1 MSSVDD
7 DANVQLTGLSVVRL
21 KVLQQ
26 LFLLHDFILGLVQLD
41 PEGEEKM
48 LLLYLPL
55 LENIEIH
62 FAPLSYLSK
71 LRPAALT
78 CVHQVSASGL
88 TENEKIEV
96 QD

>member
-1 MSSVDD
+1 
-7 DANVQLTGLSVVRL
+7 
-21 KVLQQ
+21 
-26 LFLLHDFILGLVQLD
+26 
-41 PEGEEKM
+41 M

-62 FAPLSYLSK
+62 FAALSYLSK

-78 CVHQVSASGL
+78 CVRQVSASGL